1 MKKKNHGGGNSSI
14 DNDYDH
20 RRRLDPVDIRI
31 VRCVYSYTD
40 INVITP

>member
-1 MKKKNHGGGNSSI
+1 MKKNHGGGNSNI

-31 VRCVYSYTD
+31 VRCVYLCAYIT
-40 INVITP
+40 VITP